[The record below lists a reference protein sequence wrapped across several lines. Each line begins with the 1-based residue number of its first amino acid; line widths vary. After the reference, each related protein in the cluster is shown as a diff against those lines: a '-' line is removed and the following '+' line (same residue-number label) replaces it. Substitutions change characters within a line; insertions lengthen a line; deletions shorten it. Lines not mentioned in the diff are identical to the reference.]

1 VKRKRVP
8 ITPWIHVRPTYLCWL
23 ISFCYKITNGIL
35 RGIVYTH
42 YHSVVCLYSVKT
54 SHARSVN
61 VISFMISA
69 LFRDFTQRGLVIP
82 YRSFGTNYRYQLQ
95 GPSTWVRPM
104 SYPETSVRNYHSK
117 RRKIPAERR
126 PHLHH
131 GGSLK
136 SSIIVFMPTR
146 KEPHSLYRFL
156 KIRKCSTKLSADFLS

>member
-1 VKRKRVP
+1 M
-8 ITPWIHVRPTYLCWL
+8 YWL

-42 YHSVVCLYSVKT
+42 YHSVVCPYSVKT

-69 LFRDFTQRGLVIP
+69 LFGDFTQREVVIS
-82 YRSFGTNYRYQLQ
+82 YRSSGTTYRYQLQ

-104 SYPETSVRNYHSK
+104 IYPETSVRNYHPK
-117 RRKIPAERR
+117 RRKIPAEHRS
-126 PHLHH
+126 HLHN

-136 SSIIVFMPTR
+136 SSIISFMPTR

-156 KIRKCSTKLSADFLS
+156 QNS